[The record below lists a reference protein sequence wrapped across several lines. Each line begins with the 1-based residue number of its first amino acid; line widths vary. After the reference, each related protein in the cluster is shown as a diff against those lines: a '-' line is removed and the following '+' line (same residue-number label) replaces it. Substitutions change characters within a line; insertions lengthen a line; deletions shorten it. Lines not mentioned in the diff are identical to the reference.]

1 MDCYVV
7 LSSIA
12 GGLASIL
19 PAGLKGV
26 VCSVRRGEDGFQHD
40 GFGSLRRGS
49 RPVDHWP
56 RLGQASDL
64 ISECLRL
71 TNCRPDG
78 VGRPALGK

>member
-1 MDCYVV
+1 MMDSGVCGE
-7 LSSIA
+7 A
-12 GGLASIL
+12 
-19 PAGLKGV
+19 AGLLTI
-26 VCSVRRGEDGFQHD
+26 GF
-40 GFGSLRRGS
+40 
-49 RPVDHWP
+49 